1 MKKAQFVFRP
11 NRVMGHRD
19 IMIYGHFLEHF
30 HRQIY
35 GGIYDP
41 ENPLSDADRLRTD
54 VIDAMKKIKVPII
67 RWPGGCFVSSY
78 NWKKAVGPVRTPSF
92 DKALWHE

>member
-1 MKKAQFVFRP
+1 MRCNINIKRKLERR
-11 NRVMGHRD
+11 NE
-19 IMIYGHFLEHF
+19 MIYGHFIEHF

-41 ENPLSDADRLRTD
+41 GNPLSDQDGLRED
-54 VIDAMKKIKVPII
+54 VLEAMRKIKVPVL

-78 NWKKAVGPVRTPSF
+78 NWKRPGG
-92 DKALWHE
+92 

>member
-1 MKKAQFVFRP
+1 MKMKNAQFVFRP

-19 IMIYGHFLEHF
+19 LMIYGHFLEHF

-41 ENPLSDADRLRTD
+41 GNPLSDADGLRTD
-54 VIDAMKKIKVPII
+54 VIDTMKKIKVPII
-67 RWPGGCFVSSY
+67 R
-78 NWKKAVGPVRTPSF
+78 
-92 DKALWHE
+92 